1 MEKKVSA
8 ALEKLNSSLLAIAE
22 SMTQLQLDI
31 EKLSARIGAIDTEL
45 ALLSRHLRRD
55 GTGKHDHENGRDLAL
70 EREVFGRV
78 ATRPMMREAGRQ
90 SAGKSPRN
98 GTKSKPSKKAAKPG
112 AKRRR

>member
-8 ALEKLNSSLLAIAE
+8 AVEKLNKSLLAIAE

-31 EKLSARIGAIDTEL
+31 EKVSARIGAIDTEL
-45 ALLSRHLRRD
+45 ALISRHLRRD
-55 GTGKHDHENGRDLAL
+55 GNGNRSEDTGRDLAL
-70 EREVFGRV
+70 EREVFGQMT
-78 ATRPMMREAGRQ
+78 TRPMMREAGRR
-90 SAGKSPRN
+90 SAGKSPQK